1 MHAVLVEVVQKIG
14 LLRLKDGT
22 IFKIEVLKSL
32 PTALYIAMH
41 SMYN

>member
-22 IFKIEVLKSL
+22 MIYV
-32 PTALYIAMH
+32 TASYEK
-41 SMYN
+41 